1 MVTTGPALDEAPT
14 QVRWAYALSV
24 AGIAAEVVGWALG
37 AFVIT
42 PTSWG
47 ELRAEMGK
55 SEALVH
61 LAASAGVLLAL
72 ACPLAVLRVQDAS
85 RAPMGPHRSHNRRR
99 SLRPL
104 ARDNLTLSGLD
115 VSLVAERTHEVLAV
129 VAVLLLYLP
138 ASNAHFTARR
148 AQADP
153 RIG

>member
-72 ACPLAVLRVQDAS
+72 HALWLFCAYKMRAGRPWARIVLTTAGALCALWLV
-85 RAPMGPHRSHNRRR
+85 N
-99 SLRPL
+99 
-104 ARDNLTLSGLD
+104 NLTLSGLD